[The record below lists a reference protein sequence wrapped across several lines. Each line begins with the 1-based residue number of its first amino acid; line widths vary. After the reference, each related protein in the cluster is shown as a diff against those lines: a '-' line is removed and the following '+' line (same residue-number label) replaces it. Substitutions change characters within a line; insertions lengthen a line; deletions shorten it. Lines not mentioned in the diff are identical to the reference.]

1 MKLFV
6 ILVILAT
13 KAFSLPHG
21 IVDETLGGE
30 PERYAAFAESPSESL
45 SLASQEMNDD
55 VIATS
60 ENDEAPAYV
69 YATTQELEGMEMMG
83 EDDMPEPM
91 GSEGMEMMGEDDMPE
106 PMGSEGMEMMGEDDM
121 PEPMGSE
128 GMEMMGEDD
137 MPEPMGSEDDM
148 ATMRSENDMLEIE
161 STTPGFEM
169 QSDEEMINESPMAD
183 SENFHEQEVE
193 EMQAAI
199 MLDEVRPE
207 DEVLDDQSDDL
218 DEKPSQETDDDKSRL
233 SDDQEM
239 VSSLAAA
246 YPSDGINNYYVN

>member
-60 ENDEAPAYV
+60 ENDAAYV
-69 YATTQELEGMEMMG
+69 YARPLATQELEGMEMMG
-83 EDDMPEPM
+83 EDDMPE
-91 GSEGMEMMGEDDMPE
+91 ME
-106 PMGSEGMEMMGEDDM
+106 
-121 PEPMGSE
+121 
-128 GMEMMGEDD
+128 
-137 MPEPMGSEDDM
+137 SEDDM

-161 STTPGFEM
+161 STTPGLEL

-183 SENFHEQEVE
+183 SEHFYEQEAE
-193 EMQAAI
+193 EMQSAI
-199 MLDEVRPE
+199 MLDEV
-207 DEVLDDQSDDL
+207 EVLDDGRAGMTLQSDDL
-218 DEKPSQETDDDKSRL
+218 DNEKPSQETDDDES

-239 VSSLAAA
+239 VSSPLAAA
-246 YPSDGINNYYVN
+246 YISDGINNYYVN